1 MPQAVR
7 AKSEP
12 GESAPLQLGES
23 TSNTSGVLRK
33 PVQGRSAGT
42 VQQVFAA
49 TSALLGRMSVDDIT
63 TSLVAKEAGI
73 SVGGLYRFFPDKQSI
88 IDAIA
93 VRHMEEFK
101 SALLRSV
108 AQLAFADGP
117 TFLSRVID
125 AYVAFLDERPDFR
138 TLALG
143 RHVSEQARKSQ
154 AEPDSG
160 PAVLVRWFLMKRLGV
175 KKSGDLDL
183 KLRVLIET
191 GERLIAYAYAQKS
204 VSERLRVIAEM
215 KRMLTNYLFLGT
227 PIS

>member
-7 AKSEP
+7 AKAL
-12 GESAPLQLGES
+12 SAENAPDAA
-23 TSNTSGVLRK
+23 GVRRK
-33 PVQGRSAGT
+33 PVQGRSTET
-42 VQQVFAA
+42 VQQVLAA
-49 TSALLGRMSVDDIT
+49 ASALLGRMPLEDIT

-93 VRHMEEFK
+93 VRHMEDFK

-108 AQLAFADGP
+108 AKLALADGP

-138 TLALG
+138 TIALG
-143 RHVSEQARKSQ
+143 RHVSAQARKSQ
-154 AEPDSG
+154 AEPDAG
-160 PAVLVRWFLMKRLGV
+160 PAALVRWFLMKRLGV

-191 GERLIAYAYAQKS
+191 GERLIAYAYTQDS
-204 VSERLRVIAEM
+204 VSERQRVLAEM
-215 KRMLTNYLFLGT
+215 KLMLANYLFG
-227 PIS
+227 

>member
-1 MPQAVR
+1 MPEPDQNAPSLAVFR
-7 AKSEP
+7 
-12 GESAPLQLGES
+12 
-23 TSNTSGVLRK
+23 RK
-33 PVQGRSAGT
+33 PMQGRSAGT
-42 VQQVFAA
+42 VQQIIAA
-49 TSALLGRMSVDDIT
+49 TSALLGRMPLEDIT

-93 VRHMEEFK
+93 VRHMEDFR

-108 AQLAFADGP
+108 AMLALADGR

-138 TLALG
+138 TIALG
-143 RHVSEQARKSQ
+143 RHVSQQARRSQ

-160 PAVLVRWFLMKRLGV
+160 PAALVRWFLMKRLGL
-175 KKSGDLDL
+175 KQSDDLDL

-191 GERLIAYAYAQKS
+191 GERLIAYAYSQDT
-204 VSERLRVIAEM
+204 VDGRLRVIAEM
-215 KRMLTNYLFLGT
+215 KLMLANYLFD
-227 PIS
+227 

>member
-1 MPQAVR
+1 MPQAIAAKLQSEESSVVAQRESVSQAPGVR
-7 AKSEP
+7 
-12 GESAPLQLGES
+12 
-23 TSNTSGVLRK
+23 RK

-42 VQQVFAA
+42 VQQIFAA
-49 TSALLGRMSVDDIT
+49 TSALLGRMPLEDIT

-93 VRHMEEFK
+93 VRHMEDFK
-101 SALLRSV
+101 ATLLRRV
-108 AQLAFADGP
+108 AKLALADGR

-138 TLALG
+138 TIALG
-143 RHVSEQARKSQ
+143 RHVSAQARKSQ

-160 PAVLVRWFLMKRLGV
+160 PAALVRWFLMKRLGV

-191 GERLIAYAYAQKS
+191 GERLIAYAYTQESA
-204 VSERLRVIAEM
+204 SERLRVIAEM
-215 KRMLTNYLFLGT
+215 KLMLANYLFG
-227 PIS
+227 

>member
-1 MPQAVR
+1 MAQAEQVQFQHEEG
-7 AKSEP
+7 A
-12 GESAPLQLGES
+12 SAS
-23 TSNTSGVLRK
+23 TTSGVRRK

-49 TSALLGRMSVDDIT
+49 TSALLCRMPLEDIT

-93 VRHMEEFK
+93 VRHMQDFK
-101 SALLRSV
+101 STLLRSV
-108 AQLAFADGP
+108 AQLALADGP

-138 TLALG
+138 TIALG

-160 PAVLVRWFLMKRLGV
+160 PAALVRWFLMKRLGV
-175 KKSGDLDL
+175 KSSGDLDL

-191 GERLIAYAYAQKS
+191 GERLIAYAYAQPS
-204 VSERLRVIAEM
+204 VSERLRVISEM
-215 KRMLTNYLFLGT
+215 KLMLANYLFLGA
-227 PIS
+227 PSS

>member
-7 AKSEP
+7 VKSQQDVEP
-12 GESAPLQLGES
+12 DDTAAGSASESVA
-23 TSNTSGVLRK
+23 VRRK

-42 VQQVFAA
+42 VQQIFAA
-49 TSALLGRMSVDDIT
+49 ASALLGRMPVEDIT

-93 VRHMEEFK
+93 VRHMQDFK

-108 AQLAFADGP
+108 TKLALADGP

-138 TLALG
+138 AIALG
-143 RHVSEQARKSQ
+143 RHVSTRARKSQ

-160 PAVLVRWFLMKRLGV
+160 PAALVRWFLMKRLGV
-175 KKSGDLDL
+175 KQSGDLDL

-191 GERLIAYAYAQKS
+191 GERLIAYAYTQET
-204 VSERLRVIAEM
+204 VSERLRVVAEM
-215 KRMLTNYLFLGT
+215 KLMLANYLFG
-227 PIS
+227 

>member
-7 AKSEP
+7 AKSQP
-12 GESAPLQLGES
+12 DESAP
-23 TSNTSGVLRK
+23 NTSGVRRT
-33 PVQGRSAGT
+33 PVQGRSADT
-42 VQQVFAA
+42 VQQIFAA
-49 TSALLGRMSVDDIT
+49 TSALLGRMSPDDIT

-88 IDAIA
+88 VDAIA
-93 VRHMEEFK
+93 VRHMEDFK

-108 AQLAFADGP
+108 AKFSFADGP

-138 TLALG
+138 TIALG

-154 AEPDSG
+154 TEPGSG
-160 PAVLVRWFLMKRLGV
+160 PAALVRWYLMKRLGL
-175 KKSGDLDL
+175 KKSEDLDL

-191 GERLIAYAYAQKS
+191 GERLIAYAYAQES
-204 VSERLRVIAEM
+204 VVERLRVIAEM
-215 KRMLTNYLFLGT
+215 KLMLANYLFG
-227 PIS
+227 

>member
-1 MPQAVR
+1 MPQAVT
-7 AKSEP
+7 AKSQPE
-12 GESAPLQLGES
+12 ESA
-23 TSNTSGVLRK
+23 GVASVAPGVRRK

-42 VQQVFAA
+42 VQQIFAA
-49 TSALLGRMSVDDIT
+49 TSALLGRMPLEEIT

-93 VRHMEEFK
+93 VRHMQDFK

-108 AQLAFADGP
+108 AKLALADGP

-125 AYVAFLDERPDFR
+125 AYVDFLDERPDFR
-138 TLALG
+138 TIALG
-143 RHVSEQARKSQ
+143 RHVSAQARKSQ

-160 PAVLVRWFLMKRLGV
+160 PAALVRWFLMKRLGV
-175 KKSGDLDL
+175 KQSGDLDL

-191 GERLIAYAYAQKS
+191 GERLIAFAYTQESAP
-204 VSERLRVIAEM
+204 ERKRIIAEM
-215 KRMLTNYLFLGT
+215 KLMLGNYLFG
-227 PIS
+227 

>member
-1 MPQAVR
+1 MPQAVTD
-7 AKSEP
+7 KSRSDESLVAAPEESVQQAP
-12 GESAPLQLGES
+12 G
-23 TSNTSGVLRK
+23 VRRK

-42 VQQVFAA
+42 VQQIFAA
-49 TSALLGRMSVDDIT
+49 TSALLGRMPLEDIT

-93 VRHMEEFK
+93 VRHMEDFK
-101 SALLRSV
+101 ATLLRSV
-108 AQLAFADGP
+108 AKLALADGP

-138 TLALG
+138 TIALG
-143 RHVSEQARKSQ
+143 RHVSAQARKSQ

-160 PAVLVRWFLMKRLGV
+160 PAALVRWFLMKRLGV
-175 KKSGDLDL
+175 KQSGDLDL

-191 GERLIAYAYAQKS
+191 GERLIAYAYAQES
-204 VSERLRVIAEM
+204 ASERLRVIAEM
-215 KRMLTNYLFLGT
+215 KIMLANYLFG
-227 PIS
+227 